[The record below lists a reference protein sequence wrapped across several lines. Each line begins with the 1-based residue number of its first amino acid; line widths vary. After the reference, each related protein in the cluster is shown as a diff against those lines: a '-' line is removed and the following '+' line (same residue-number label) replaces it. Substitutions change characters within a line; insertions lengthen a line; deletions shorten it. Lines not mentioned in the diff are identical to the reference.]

1 MVSSRVQTSLA
12 DRTTALCANIV
23 VFYIALYAA
32 SGNLLPTGGLESVW
46 FLSGLALWFLALL
59 SAPWFVPPKDALSNA
74 IGAMAILV
82 TADLTAVGALRFHL
96 EALRWVAVV
105 YCLIIMVSAIFA
117 LFAHEKNRRSP
128 IGRFFFRVTDTFGQ
142 GELLYTPP
150 ALMSIVGAYS
160 GSPITVAWLTVLWTL
175 IAIGRP
181 AERVLAAWKQ
191 WRAGSIERIDHLAAV
206 CKVPGFQDAT
216 MATQRPVPMTSSPCT
231 WLKSASTKC

>member
-1 MVSSRVQTSLA
+1 
-12 DRTTALCANIV
+12 
-23 VFYIALYAA
+23 
-32 SGNLLPTGGLESVW
+32 
-46 FLSGLALWFLALL
+46 
-59 SAPWFVPPKDALSNA
+59 
-74 IGAMAILV
+74 
-82 TADLTAVGALRFHL
+82 
-96 EALRWVAVV
+96 VV